1 MKKNKMERKL
11 LKEIF
16 NHAERN
22 VIYNAL
28 QYSLLKNKQRS
39 NIDSA
44 IEVQAVLNHVTDAF
58 GVDRQKYTKDEVDK
72 IVDDVMER
80 SAKKAAEFFNDKIDE
95 ARKSGYETALKDVSA
110 GIIAIAKH
118 DDEAATDSK
127 CQEKSEKREV
137 PVGGGGD
144 EEKPEEKKEE

>member
-16 NHAERN
+16 NRAERN

-28 QYSLLKNKQRS
+28 QYSLLKYKQRG

-72 IVDDVMER
+72 IVDDVLER
-80 SAKKAAEFFNDKIDE
+80 STKKAAEFFNGKIDE
-95 ARKSGYETALKDVSA
+95 ARKSGYAAALKDVSA
-110 GIIAIAKH
+110 GIMAIVKH